1 MDPKGGQSKFQS
13 PKSRIESPI
22 LMSSE
27 IGCNKDCMRT
37 CDTRYAIPKYSAQ
50 ISDLRRARSAWHC
63 VISSSLGGQRM
74 PRAGTRLEHP
84 IISNNK
90 LVIGCSGHSPARG
103 IRWPPRL
110 IISLLLL
117 CRNFFVEG
125 KTWAACASN
134 RLCRCSLSAPSQR
147 RGSWEEA
154 CLRRSNPHKAQLP
167 CLRTCQLGRPRCRHR
182 R

>member
-1 MDPKGGQSKFQS
+1 MWTQKETCQFQS

-50 ISDLRRARSAWHC
+50 ISDLRRARSAW
-63 VISSSLGGQRM
+63 Q
-74 PRAGTRLEHP
+74 AGTRLEHP

-117 CRNFFVEG
+117 CEISSSKEKRGQPVPATASVGVPFRRPLSAGGAGRRHVCDAL
-125 KTWAACASN
+125 TRTRHSCRACAHAN
-134 RLCRCSLSAPSQR
+134 
-147 RGSWEEA
+147 
-154 CLRRSNPHKAQLP
+154 
-167 CLRTCQLGRPRCRHR
+167 
-182 R
+182 